1 MKFGSNLKLER
12 DELERFN
19 KLSDSER
26 SIVFYVED
34 ESSLIYFKSIM
45 MELINEYGL
54 KVCYITSSKT
64 DPLLKSKEKNILSFY
79 IGDGIVRT
87 KFFLN
92 LKTDILVMTMPDLE
106 TFHIKRSKVYNVH
119 YVYIFHSLVSTHL
132 VYRKQAFDHFDT
144 IFCVGDYQI
153 NEIRER
159 ERKYNMKAKNLVK
172 HGYSRLDDLIQE
184 SKERSDIKKNKI
196 NKKQILVAPSW
207 GQNGLIETIGEDI
220 INYLLD
226 FGYRVIL
233 RPHPMTQKKFP
244 KKIKKIEEIF
254 NGNSNFKLET
264 DIRAVDSFYSS
275 DCIISDW
282 SGVAMEYAFALEKP
296 VLFVD
301 VPKKMRNP
309 DFAEI
314 SNTPLEITI
323 RDKIGDIISPAQLS
337 QLRSKIEFLCDN
349 SEQFRKQIKKI
360 RSELIYNI
368 GKSEKFGA
376 EQINLLLK
384 QKTV

>member
-1 MKFGSNLKLER
+1 MKFGSNLKLEW
-12 DELERFN
+12 DELARFN

-34 ESSLIYFKSIM
+34 EYSLIYFKSIM

-54 KVCYITSSKT
+54 KVCYVSSSKT

-79 IGDGIVRT
+79 IGDGVVRT

-92 LKTDILVMTMPDLE
+92 LKADILVMTMPDLE
-106 TFHIKRSKVYNVH
+106 IFHIKRSKVYNVH
-119 YVYIFHSLVSTHL
+119 YIYIFHSLVSTHL

-172 HGYSRLDDLIQE
+172 HGYGRLDDLMQE
-184 SKERSDIKKNKI
+184 SKVRSNINENEI
-196 NKKQILVAPSW
+196 NKKQILLAPSW
-207 GQNGLIETIGEDI
+207 GEHGLIETIGEDI
-220 INYLLD
+220 INNLLD
-226 FGYRVIL
+226 FGYYVIL

-244 KKIKKIEEIF
+244 KKIKKIVEVF
-254 NGNSNFKLET
+254 NDNSNFKLET
-264 DIRAVDSFYSS
+264 DIRMIDSFYSS

-282 SGVAMEYAFALEKP
+282 SGIAMEYAFALEKP

-301 VPKKMRNP
+301 VLKKMRNP

-314 SNTPLEITI
+314 SSVPLEITI
-323 RDKIGDIISPAQLS
+323 RDKIGDVISPSHLS
-337 QLRSKIEFLCDN
+337 QLRSKIELLCDN
-349 SEQFRKQIKKI
+349 SEQFRKQIQKI
-360 RSELIYNI
+360 RDELIFNI
-368 GKSEKFGA
+368 GESEKFGA
-376 EQINLLLK
+376 KQINLLLK
-384 QKTV
+384 QKR

>member
-1 MKFGSNLKLER
+1 MKIGLGYDW
-12 DELERFN
+12 DELARFN

-26 SIVFYVED
+26 SIIFYVED
-34 ESSLIYFKSIM
+34 ECSLIYFKSIM

-54 KVCYITSSKT
+54 KVCYVTSSKT
-64 DPLLKSKEKNILSFY
+64 DPMLNCNDKNILPFY
-79 IGDGIVRT
+79 IGDGVARSN
-87 KFFLN
+87 FFIN
-92 LKTDILVMTMPDLE
+92 LKATIIVMTMPDLE
-106 TFHIKRSKVYNVH
+106 IFHIKRSKVYPVH
-119 YVYIFHSLVSTHL
+119 YIYIFHSLVSTHL

-144 IFCVGDYQI
+144 IFCTGNYQI
-153 NEIRER
+153 IEIRER
-159 ERKYNMKAKNLVK
+159 EKKYNMKSKNLVK
-172 HGYSRLDDLIQE
+172 HGYGRLDDLMQE
-184 SKERSDIKKNKI
+184 SRVRSDIKKNET
-196 NKKQILVAPSW
+196 NKKQILLAPSW
-207 GQNGLIETIGEDI
+207 GENGLTETIGKDI
-220 INYLLD
+220 INCLLD
-226 FGYRVIL
+226 FGYYVIL

-244 KKIKKIEEIF
+244 EKIKKIEEIF

-264 DIRAVDSFYSS
+264 DIRVVDSFYSS

-314 SNTPLEITI
+314 SSTPLEITI

-360 RSELIYNI
+360 RSELIFNI
-368 GKSEKFGA
+368 GESEKFGA